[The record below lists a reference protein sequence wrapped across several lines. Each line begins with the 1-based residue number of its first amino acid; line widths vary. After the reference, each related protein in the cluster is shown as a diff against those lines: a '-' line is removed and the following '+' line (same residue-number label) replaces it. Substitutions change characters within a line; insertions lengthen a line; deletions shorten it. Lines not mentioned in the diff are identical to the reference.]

1 MQGQDRPATA
11 TEPSVCFCVVFR
23 GFLVQSKQPYTA
35 ISAPSILNTRN
46 KLIGEMVTLKAEE
59 QWINIRELK
68 KGLSAS
74 RLNFSSVKESC
85 LLRECPVISQSQ
97 VSGHNTL
104 HTLL

>member
-1 MQGQDRPATA
+1 M
-11 TEPSVCFCVVFR
+11 CFCVVFR
-23 GFLVQSKQPYTA
+23 GSLVQSERPYTA
-35 ISAPSILNTRN
+35 ISAPSILNPHN
-46 KLIGEMVTLKAEE
+46 KLIGETVTLKAEE

-85 LLRECPVISQSQ
+85 LLSECPVISQSQ